1 MMINLASQPFRR
13 ERAQNAIWV
22 LVCIG
27 SLCTLL
33 VMVAFILR
41 ERALSADLHRHIEQL
56 QAQLQKAQQEE
67 VHFSNVVA
75 KPENEDVFSTNV
87 FLNELIARR
96 SISWTHVFKDL
107 ESTMPARMRL
117 MVVRLPQLPAEDKSG
132 KDTVQLDMV
141 VGASSPEVVIE
152 LLKRLQSSN
161 LFGAPSVVSQQPPTQ
176 NDPLYKY
183 RVTVNYA
190 QQL

>member
-22 LVCIG
+22 LVCVG
-27 SLCTLL
+27 FLCTLL
-33 VMVAFILR
+33 LMVAFILR
-41 ERALSADLHRHIEQL
+41 QRVLSADLHRQIEQEEV
-56 QAQLQKAQQEE
+56 QLQKAKQEQ
-67 VHFSNVVA
+67 VHFSNVLA
-75 KPENEDVFSTNV
+75 KPENQDVFSTNV
-87 FLNELIARR
+87 FLNDLIARR
-96 SISWTHVFKDL
+96 AISWTHVFKDL
-107 ESTMPARMRL
+107 EATMPPRMRL

-141 VGASSPEVVIE
+141 VGTSSPEVVID
-152 LLKRLQSSN
+152 LLKRLQASN